1 MSATAHLA
9 FGWIRASALALLATF
24 ILAAD
29 LQGGCMATRPPR
41 SYLWIEI
48 VSCSENVV
56 NEIAGVYFL
65 GALTPR
71 DDGADYSGI
80 AMQEARARFL
90 REPGVLIVARQ
101 LAFADSTEP
110 FYTFGPPGGEL
121 ERQESE
127 RPGVWR
133 RTDGE
138 RERRYFLGSAEPTCD
153 TLEAGKRVVVQEQS
167 YCCDTG
173 RAGDMGCI
181 LQAGQLVPS
190 LKAPPTA
197 EELAADNP

>member
-1 MSATAHLA
+1 M
-9 FGWIRASALALLATF
+9 
-24 ILAAD
+24 
-29 LQGGCMATRPPR
+29 
-41 SYLWIEI
+41 
-48 VSCSENVV
+48 
-56 NEIAGVYFL
+56 NEIAEVHFL

-110 FYTFGPPGGEL
+110 FYDFGSGGIIESK
-121 ERQESE
+121 SE

-153 TLEAGKRVVVQEQS
+153 TLQAGKRVVVQEQP

-181 LQAGQLVPS
+181 LEAGQLVPS

-197 EELAADNP
+197 EELADDRP

>member
-1 MSATAHLA
+1 
-9 FGWIRASALALLATF
+9 
-24 ILAAD
+24 
-29 LQGGCMATRPPR
+29 MATRPPR
-41 SYLWIEI
+41 SYLWVEI

-56 NEIAGVYFL
+56 GEIAEVYFL

-110 FYTFGPPGGEL
+110 FFTFGPKGVPERL
-121 ERQESE
+121 ESD

-138 RERRYFLGSAEPTCD
+138 GERRYFLGSAEPTCD
-153 TLEAGKRVVVQEQS
+153 TLQAGKRVVVQEQS

-181 LQAGQLVPS
+181 LEAGQLVPS
-190 LKAPPTA
+190 QKAPPTD
-197 EELAADNP
+197 EELAADRP